1 MFFGTL
7 FGMSFKVSCASTSF
21 ATICFFLQYLH
32 YARSSTSPTPPLI
45 FFLFTILKCFHTT
58 DVRLLVLG
66 LLPIGLGWGMIE
78 GWLEEGALVGVEMIF
93 KRIKFIIFIN
103 TIVKVFNI

>member
-7 FGMSFKVSCASTSF
+7 FDMSFKVTCASTSF

-32 YARSSTSPTPPLI
+32 YARSSTSHLI
-45 FFLFTILKCFHTT
+45 YFLFTILKCFHTA

-66 LLPIGLGWGMIE
+66 LLPIGSGWGILE
-78 GWLEEGALVGVEMIF
+78 GWLEEGALVGV
-93 KRIKFIIFIN
+93 R
-103 TIVKVFNI
+103 